1 VCEGRAGGKTK
12 SESMAFGS
20 IKSHFA
26 LAIRIN
32 LRQSRA

>member
-20 IKSHFA
+20 FEPPLLQGRMIV
-26 LAIRIN
+26 I
-32 LRQSRA
+32 